1 MQYQLR
7 VHSVDLLTSSGLDKH
22 TGFDLVVIDDNRKAR
37 IYTIDLTS
45 KNGKIVFN
53 YSEEEAHIVHLKKQ
67 FSDNIS
73 QDVYWSI
80 NDSQETLDSVHAYTN
95 IIMYDDNALEAFQK
109 IKLNATILNLYSDS
123 LTYDILKRNCNT
135 STQYFSDLYL
145 NGQDVFNDLPG
156 HYQGKDSNFNDY
168 ILDDG
173 QPVVLTN
180 YYIDMSSSLA

>member
-80 NDSQETLDSVHAYTN
+80 
-95 IIMYDDNALEAFQK
+95 M
-109 IKLNATILNLYSDS
+109 
-123 LTYDILKRNCNT
+123 ILKK
-135 STQYFSDLYL
+135 
-145 NGQDVFNDLPG
+145 
-156 HYQGKDSNFNDY
+156 H
-168 ILDDG
+168 
-173 QPVVLTN
+173 
-180 YYIDMSSSLA
+180 